1 MSDFVRLT
9 IPRTRPYY
17 GVARLVVGG
26 VAARLDLSYEY
37 LEDVQVALESV
48 IGNDAYAVGDSVTVE
63 LDVDSGSMQMLVGPL
78 DGERIAS
85 DLGRGDAGGEGEVGL
100 KRLLGTVVE
109 AAELE
114 RRDDADWLRL
124 RKPLPP
130 RTGP

>member
-1 MSDFVRLT
+1 MSDAVRLT

-63 LDVDSGSMQMLVGPL
+63 VVVDARMMEMLVGPL
-78 DGERIAS
+78 DGGRLAPDLERDTS
-85 DLGRGDAGGEGEVGL
+85 TEGEIAL
-100 KRLLGTVVE
+100 KRLLGTVLE

-114 RRDDADWLRL
+114 RRDGADWLRL
-124 RKPLPP
+124 RKSLPP
-130 RTGP
+130 GATA

>member
-1 MSDFVRLT
+1 MSDCVRLT
-9 IPRTRPYY
+9 IPRARRYY

-48 IGNDAYAVGDSVTVE
+48 IGNDAYAFGDSVTLEVA
-63 LDVDSGSMQMLVGPL
+63 LDAGAMQVRVGPL
-78 DGERIAS
+78 DGGRLAPDLER
-85 DLGRGDAGGEGEVGL
+85 DDPGGDGEIGL

-114 RRDDADWLRL
+114 RRDGGDWLRL
-124 RKPLPP
+124 RKPLPRRATP
-130 RTGP
+130 